1 MVDLPNGIVTFLFTD
16 IQGSTRLWEQ
26 FPEEMRQSLRR
37 HDDLIAESI
46 TESGGI
52 IVKPR
57 GEGDSCFIVFSL
69 ATEAVEAAVNLQRIL
84 LKELWNPNTIIRTRM
99 ALHTG
104 EADLRDGD
112 YYGTV
117 VNRCAR
123 LRSIGHGGQILLSQ
137 ATYELVRDA
146 LPPGITLQSMGVHRL
161 RDLQRPEQVFQ
172 LNHPDLPSKF
182 PPLRSLNAIPNN
194 LPQQLTSFVGR
205 DREIKE
211 VMRLLKTTRLLTL
224 TGTGGCGKTRLAL
237 QVAAEVLE
245 QYPDG
250 VWFIDLAPINDP
262 NLIPQTVAQVLDV
275 KEEGVPLAETLLNCL
290 RYKTVLLVFDNYEHL
305 IVARDLLSKLLQHTL
320 PTLRVLTTSREVLG
334 ITGELVWRVPS
345 LSIPSQH
352 QLPSLESLTQYEAVQ
367 LFIDRAILAR
377 PTFTVTNQNA
387 PDVAQICQR
396 LDGIPLAIELA
407 AARVRVMSV
416 EQINQR
422 LNERFKLL
430 TGGSRTLLP
439 RQQTLRALIDWGY
452 NLLSEA
458 EQRLLR
464 RLSVFGGGWTLE
476 AAEVICVAEGIEQTE
491 ILDLLS
497 ALVNKSL
504 VVLEEQET
512 DEVRYRFLETLR
524 QYGQEKLIAAG
535 EAPLFEQRYRSYFLE
550 LVEAIGCQQTN
561 LAKLEAELNNLRAV
575 LASYETRETEVQEQL
590 RLVLGLSSFWAFCG
604 HWAEGR
610 QWLEKVLSKDHTYP
624 TATLA
629 TLMSRL
635 GDLAIRQGDYR
646 AARSLYEDS
655 LNLHR
660 QLNATTEMANDLF
673 NLGNVALCQ
682 SEYVL
687 ARSLYEE
694 SLQIQQRSADQT
706 GLPRLLFTLGVTH
719 ENQGN
724 YEVAQTFYQESI
736 EIGQKL
742 GDRFW
747 MAYALSGFGSIAEKL
762 GNYELAQS
770 YYRDSFS
777 IRRQLGDKQGIAYS
791 RNGFGSIA
799 EKLGDYARA
808 QLLHQDSLQIQRELG
823 DKMGISYSLRFLGSL
838 AERNHDYEQA
848 QSLYKE
854 SLQICRELKDQLG
867 AIFAFEGL
875 ARVLTAQKLVAPA
888 IKLLGVTDALRKTLG
903 SPVTPVE
910 RDRHQQM
917 VQTLKSST
925 DENTFSAMFAQGQ
938 TIELEAAIDAAL
950 KIEFHPG

>member
-37 HDDLIAESI
+37 HDDLIEQSI
-46 TESGGI
+46 SESGGI

-57 GEGDSCFIVFSL
+57 GEGDSYFTVFSL
-69 ATEAVEAAVNLQRIL
+69 ATEAVEAAVKLQRTL
-84 LKELWNPNTIIRTRM
+84 LRESWSPNTILKIRI

-117 VNRCAR
+117 INRCAR

-137 ATYELVRDA
+137 ATYELVRDV
-146 LPPGITLQSMGVHRL
+146 LPPGITLQNLGVHRL

-172 LNHPDLPSKF
+172 LNHPDLPGKF
-182 PPLRSLNAIPNN
+182 PSLRSLNAIPNN

-211 VMRLLKTTRLLTL
+211 VMRLLNTTRLLTL

-262 NLIPQTVAQVLDV
+262 SLIPQTVAQVLDV
-275 KEEGVPLAETLLNCL
+275 KEEGVPLTETLLNYL

-345 LSIPSQH
+345 LSIPSLN
-352 QLPSLESLTQYEAVQ
+352 QLLPLENLTQYEAVQ
-367 LFIDRAILAR
+367 LFIDRAVLAR

-452 NLLSEA
+452 NLLDEI

-476 AAEVICVAEGIEQTE
+476 AAEFVCAGQGIEQTE

-504 VVLEEQET
+504 VVLEEQEADT
-512 DEVRYRFLETLR
+512 VRYRFLETLR
-524 QYGQEKLIAAG
+524 QYGKEKLIAAG
-535 EAPLFEQRYRSYFLE
+535 EAAQFEQRYRIYYLE
-550 LVEAIGCQQTN
+550 LVEAIDSQQN
-561 LAKLEAELNNLRAV
+561 ILAKLEAELNNLRAV
-575 LASYETRETEVQEQL
+575 LVSYETTEAEVQEQL
-590 RLVLGLSSFWAFCG
+590 RLVLGLSNFWAFCG

-610 QWLEKVLSKDHTYP
+610 QWLEKILSKDYTYP

-629 TLMSRL
+629 TLMNRL

-646 AARSLYEDS
+646 AAHSLYEDS

-660 QLNATTEMANDLF
+660 QLNATAEIAHDLF
-673 NLGNVALCQ
+673 NLGTVALCQ
-682 SEYVL
+682 SEYTL
-687 ARSLYEE
+687 ARLLYEE
-694 SLQIQQRSADQT
+694 SLQIQQRLGNLT
-706 GLPRLLFTLGVTH
+706 GLPRLLFTLGVSH

-724 YEVAQTFYQESI
+724 FEVAQTFYQESF

-770 YYRDSFS
+770 YYRDSFN

-791 RNGFGSIA
+791 RNGFGSVA
-799 EKLGDYARA
+799 EKLGDLARA
-808 QLLHQDSLQIQRELG
+808 QLLHQDSLQTQRELG
-823 DKMGISYSLRFLGSL
+823 DKLGISYSLRFLGSL
-838 AERNHDYEQA
+838 AERNQDYEQA

-854 SLQICRELKDQLG
+854 SLQICRELKDKLG
-867 AIFAFEGL
+867 ATLAFEGL
-875 ARVLTAQKLVAPA
+875 SRVLTAQRRFAPA
-888 IKLLGVTDALRKTLG
+888 IKLLGVTHTLREALG
-903 SPVTPVE
+903 CPIIPVE

-917 VQTLKSST
+917 LHTLKSVT
-925 DENTFSAMFAQGQ
+925 DEHTFASLFAQGQ
-938 TIELEAAIDAAL
+938 AIGLEEAIDEAL
-950 KIEFHPG
+950 KTAFV